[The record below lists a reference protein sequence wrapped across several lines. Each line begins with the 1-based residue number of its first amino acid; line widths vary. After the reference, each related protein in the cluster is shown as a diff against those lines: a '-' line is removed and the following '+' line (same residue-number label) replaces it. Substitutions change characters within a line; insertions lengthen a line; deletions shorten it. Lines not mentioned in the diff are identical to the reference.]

1 MSESFAE
8 LLEESLQSIEMSPG
22 SIVTGTIVDIDDDW
36 VVVHA
41 GLKSEGVIP
50 KGQFLNETGD
60 FDVNVGD
67 QIKVAMEVID
77 DGWGETRLSR
87 EKAKRAESWQKLEN
101 AIENNEIVHGII
113 SGKVKGGF
121 TVDIEEV
128 RAFLP
133 GSLVDVRPLRD
144 TAHLEGK
151 PLEFKVIK
159 IDQKR
164 NNVVVSRRAVLE
176 DENSQEREQLLASM
190 EEGQSILG
198 IVKNLTDYGAFVDLG
213 GVDGLLHITDMS
225 WKRIKHP
232 SEMVNVGD
240 EIDVRILRFDKEKNR
255 VSLGMKQLG
264 DDPWVDI
271 IQRYPPE
278 TKVMARITN
287 LTDYGCFAEIQ
298 EGVEGLVHV
307 SEMDWTNRNIHPS
320 KVVSVGDE
328 VEVMILEIDENRRRI
343 SLGIKQ
349 CKPNPWEQ
357 FEVSND
363 KGQRIKGSI
372 KSITDFGIFIGLD
385 GGIDGLVHLSDI
397 SWTDPGEE
405 AVRNYSKGEEIE
417 TLILSVDAERERISL
432 GIKQLEKDPF
442 ADFLESNSRGSIVK
456 AKVLQIEEREATLEL
471 AADVLVMLKSSDMSV
486 DRVDD
491 ARKVLSQ
498 GDEIEVKL
506 TNVDSKNR
514 HIGVSIKAIAMDEER
529 QAVRDHKKKE
539 DVKSGS
545 ATIGDLIKAEMEK
558 GEEGEE
564 G

>member
-22 SIVTGTIVDIDDDW
+22 SIVTGTVVDIDDDW

-50 KGQFLNETGD
+50 KDQFLNETGG
-60 FDVNVGD
+60 FDLNVGD

-101 AIENNEIVHGII
+101 AIENNEIVNGII

-144 TAHLEGK
+144 TLHLEGK

-255 VSLGMKQLG
+255 VSLGMKQL
-264 DDPWVDI
+264 
-271 IQRYPPE
+271 
-278 TKVMARITN
+278 
-287 LTDYGCFAEIQ
+287 
-298 EGVEGLVHV
+298 
-307 SEMDWTNRNIHPS
+307 
-320 KVVSVGDE
+320 
-328 VEVMILEIDENRRRI
+328 
-343 SLGIKQ
+343 
-349 CKPNPWEQ
+349 
-357 FEVSND
+357 
-363 KGQRIKGSI
+363 
-372 KSITDFGIFIGLD
+372 
-385 GGIDGLVHLSDI
+385 
-397 SWTDPGEE
+397 
-405 AVRNYSKGEEIE
+405 
-417 TLILSVDAERERISL
+417 
-432 GIKQLEKDPF
+432 
-442 ADFLESNSRGSIVK
+442 
-456 AKVLQIEEREATLEL
+456 
-471 AADVLVMLKSSDMSV
+471 
-486 DRVDD
+486 
-491 ARKVLSQ
+491 
-498 GDEIEVKL
+498 
-506 TNVDSKNR
+506 
-514 HIGVSIKAIAMDEER
+514 
-529 QAVRDHKKKE
+529 
-539 DVKSGS
+539 
-545 ATIGDLIKAEMEK
+545 
-558 GEEGEE
+558 
-564 G
+564 

>member
-50 KGQFLNETGD
+50 KGQFLNETGE
-60 FDVNVGD
+60 FDLSVGD

-101 AIENNEIVHGII
+101 AIENNEIVNGII

-144 TAHLEGK
+144 TVHLEGK

-357 FEVSND
+357 FEISNE
-363 KGQRIKGSI
+363 KGQRIKGNI
-372 KSITDFGIFIGLD
+372 KSITDFGIFIGLN

-397 SWTDPGEE
+397 SWTEPGEE

-456 AKVLQIEEREATLEL
+456 AKVLEVEEREATLEL
-471 AADVLVMLKSSDMSV
+471 AADVLVVLKSSDISV

-514 HIGVSIKAIAMDEER
+514 HIGVSIKAIAIDEER

-558 GEEGEE
+558 GEED
-564 G
+564 